1 MKDCSLSL
9 KTYTGESVKILGATY
24 VIVQHGNQVRDL
36 PVVVVSTD
44 GPNLLGRGWIEE
56 LDICWSTVNQ
66 VTTESMTL
74 QEVLT
79 RHEAV
84 FKEGLGTWTGPP
96 AKIHVNKDAVPRYDK
111 PRPVPYAQK
120 KRSESGV
127 RAVTQ

>member
-1 MKDCSLSL
+1 MSKTEYAKLGSVGKLPELKDCSLSMN
-9 KTYTGESVKILGATY
+9 TYTGESVKILGATD
-24 VIVQHGNQVRDL
+24 VIVQHGNQVREL

-44 GPNLLGRGWIEE
+44 GPNLLSRGWIEE

-96 AKIHVNKDAVPRYDK
+96 EKNPCKQGCGAKVL
-111 PRPVPYAQK
+111 
-120 KRSESGV
+120 
-127 RAVTQ
+127 